1 MTNQL
6 SKPRDTPT
14 KQKTNQATNQ
24 KTNHPNDKPTNQ
36 SYVFIYFYSLKESQE
51 WVRTEWPL
59 PDQSI
64 PSEGGS
70 GWGDFVLQRISDAR
84 GAY

>member
-1 MTNQL
+1 MTNQ
-6 SKPRDTPT
+6 P
-14 KQKTNQATNQ
+14 TNQM
-24 KTNHPNDKPTNQ
+24 TNHPNDKPTNQSNDKTTNQ

-51 WVRTEWPL
+51 WVRTKWPL
-59 PDQSI
+59 SDQSI